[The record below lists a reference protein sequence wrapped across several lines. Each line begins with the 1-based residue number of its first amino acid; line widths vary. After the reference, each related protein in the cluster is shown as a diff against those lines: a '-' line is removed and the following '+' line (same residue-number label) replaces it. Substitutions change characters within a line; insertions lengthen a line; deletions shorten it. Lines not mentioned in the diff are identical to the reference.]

1 MAITDKNKSTVERL
15 KDLCALYE
23 AGILTKEEMEAEKAE
38 ILGKAGANDKT
49 NGQDNMPD
57 TDISECDPAEDNPS
71 QDIADAQNAAD
82 DNEEQEPAE
91 TTAKNVLSR
100 KTAIIAAVVAAV
112 VIIIVVAAGK
122 CGGTDDDAAEKKVA
136 LTTSIEL
143 ADVLSENAADSGFH
157 SETHRAIDGASVV
170 TTSVA
175 EFFAIPEVANA
186 VQNEYGID
194 YFNFLKGIVSSC
206 KNTYLDFEKNSD
218 GDGSV
223 TSYTFSTVLDAEDHW
238 LLDATYDAQADNLQ
252 LSLSSDGNV
261 VTPEGRFALADGSK
275 WKLDFEK
282 DEFGDPIQEKAFV
295 YVEGEADAFS
305 THMKM
310 AIPLNDESH
319 IIFYYDLPIS
329 DMYDHHALSIKIKDK
344 TDDSVYEISDGKA
357 FRDHYVLTEKDSRY
371 IRQLCDSNPSGS
383 FSIRFD
389 ITDYDLFLGSEKNY
403 TIVNFDNGMAYGA
416 GNAIAHYSKRAFTV
430 N

>member
-112 VIIIVVAAGK
+112 VIIIVAAAGK

-175 EFFAIPEVANA
+175 EFFAIPEV
-186 VQNEYGID
+186 EM
-194 YFNFLKGIVSSC
+194 
-206 KNTYLDFEKNSD
+206 
-218 GDGSV
+218 V
-223 TSYTFSTVLDAEDHW
+223 T
-238 LLDATYDAQADNLQ
+238 
-252 LSLSSDGNV
+252 
-261 VTPEGRFALADGSK
+261 AL
-275 WKLDFEK
+275 
-282 DEFGDPIQEKAFV
+282 
-295 YVEGEADAFS
+295 
-305 THMKM
+305 
-310 AIPLNDESH
+310 
-319 IIFYYDLPIS
+319 
-329 DMYDHHALSIKIKDK
+329 
-344 TDDSVYEISDGKA
+344 
-357 FRDHYVLTEKDSRY
+357 
-371 IRQLCDSNPSGS
+371 
-383 FSIRFD
+383 
-389 ITDYDLFLGSEKNY
+389 
-403 TIVNFDNGMAYGA
+403 
-416 GNAIAHYSKRAFTV
+416 
-430 N
+430 